1 VRTTTSPLVGRLLA
15 ATLLGIG
22 LAGVRPLVADSAAG
36 FPTYCNQNE
45 YACATVSVILFGNG
59 SAHAYD
65 DQGEL
70 DCYWNGGSGNTTC
83 TGNYYWIRQMY
94 PNGQLPVT
102 VTIAPT
108 ANSWVCIG
116 SDPNG
121 PSCKAIGVPLQ
132 RAYSLW
138 DLATI
143 SDGYSANLGKTY
155 TATALGSS
163 DGSGTITSS
172 PSGMNCHIAGTTETG
187 TCQASWYFKDS
198 ITVTFTGTPAT
209 GSYVCVVT
217 ASVCGAVGETKTVD
231 MPQSSSQ
238 NGGVPLTFHIG
249 HPIVSVAVSGQG
261 SVVSTPAGV
270 SCPSTCSKYF
280 APNSSVTLNAAA
292 KVGYVFKS
300 WTGACSGYGST
311 CNLSL
316 ASTDL
321 STTAVFGSPAT
332 PTPTMLPHP
341 TATPKPGS
349 TPAPTSWPVATP
361 TAQRSGS
368 PTFAVATGAP
378 ASAAAS
384 QAAASP
390 GVEPEPT
397 ASGSAAP
404 TEPAVAGPASSSPG
418 PVTPRTSPG
427 GTSTDP
433 VDPLL
438 LLLFGMLLLVA
449 LAVGILFGRRGRDG
463 AAVGA
468 TPPRA

>member
-1 VRTTTSPLVGRLLA
+1 VRSRTSRLVGWLLVG
-15 ATLLGIG
+15 TLLGIG
-22 LAGVRPLVADSAAG
+22 LAGVLPLVADSAAS
-36 FPTYCNQNE
+36 FPNYCNPNE

-102 VTIAPT
+102 ITIAPT

-121 PSCKAIGVPLQ
+121 PSCKGIGVPLQ
-132 RAYSLW
+132 QPYSLS
-138 DLATI
+138 DLANI
-143 SDGYSANLGKTY
+143 SNGYSANLGKTY
-155 TATALGSS
+155 TATALGAS

-172 PSGMNCHIAGTTETG
+172 PSGMNCHIAGTTATG

-261 SVVSTPAGV
+261 SIVSAPAGI
-270 SCPSTCSKYF
+270 SCPSACSEYF
-280 APNSSVTLNAAA
+280 LPNSNVTLNAAA
-292 KVGYVFKS
+292 KSGYVFQR
-300 WTGACSGYGST
+300 WTGACSGYGPS

-316 ASTDL
+316 GSTDV
-321 STTAVFGSPAT
+321 STTAVFSPPAT
-332 PTPTMLPHP
+332 PTPTTLPHP
-341 TATPKPGS
+341 TVTPKPGT
-349 TPAPTSWPVATP
+349 TPTPTSRPNATTIP
-361 TAQRSGS
+361 QGSGS
-368 PTFAVATGAP
+368 PPGAAATGAP

-384 QAAASP
+384 AAAASQA
-390 GVEPEPT
+390 VQPESST
-397 ASGSAAP
+397 FNSQAP
-404 TEPAVAGPASSSPG
+404 TEATVASPAAGSPAPA
-418 PVTPRTSPG
+418 TAAATPG
-427 GTSTDP
+427 GTST
-433 VDPLL
+433 VVLDPLVLLAFAL
-438 LLLFGMLLLVA
+438 LLIIALGIGLV
-449 LAVGILFGRRGRDG
+449 VGRRGSRG
-463 AAVGA
+463 SGPPAPPA
-468 TPPRA
+468 T